1 MCRCW
6 LPVPLPVV
14 TAKPDALERE
24 LDRGVDVVIG
34 TPGRIIDLIDRGT
47 LDISQIQSVSAFC
60 LKKLRHT
67 QPSTCVEGHSHA
79 PSLTYTR
86 HIVLDEADR
95 MLDMGFSEDIGGC
108 NWLCQLC
115 FFSSA

>member
-1 MCRCW
+1 
-6 LPVPLPVV
+6 VPVV

-60 LKKLRHT
+60 LRKL
-67 QPSTCVEGHSHA
+67 
-79 PSLTYTR
+79 
-86 HIVLDEADR
+86 
-95 MLDMGFSEDIGGC
+95 
-108 NWLCQLC
+108 
-115 FFSSA
+115 